1 MNLDLEYHLQQLG
14 VVAATA
20 TEELSELVSYRDTRE
35 EIRRWH
41 TSLFNHETLE
51 PLF

>member
-1 MNLDLEYHLQQLG
+1 MRDLESELQKLG
-14 VVAATA
+14 VVPSTWID
-20 TEELSELVSYRDTRE
+20 ELSQVSGYSYTRE
-35 EIRRWH
+35 EVKRWH

>member
-1 MNLDLEYHLQQLG
+1 MIDLELELQKLG
-14 VVAATA
+14 VVPT
-20 TEELSELVSYRDTRE
+20 TWLQELDELVGFKDTRE
-35 EIRRWH
+35 EVKRWH

>member
-1 MNLDLEYHLQQLG
+1 MNEDLEYHLQQLG

-20 TEELSELVSYRDTRE
+20 IDELSEVIYRDTRE
-35 EIRRWH
+35 EVKRWH